1 MHPYYPRM
9 TKQQRPLLAV
19 VLLVALVAAGC
30 GSASPSSG
38 AGASPSTSGVPTAVS
53 SGAPSVAPSPP
64 TETPSAAPRSEAPS
78 ATATAKPTPKPTPKP
93 GPPATITFT
102 QLKLDAKD
110 DPAGVNRVLTFD
122 SHGTGKISV
131 AVKTLSPMGTVIM
144 CLSAGGVRIACR
156 TTPAGAI
163 TVTTTRRTETF
174 KVTLR
179 GEGVETPIVE
189 VTATFPSATP
199 SVTIKNARFDGTDYP
214 ETNGIQALVS
224 PRADGNVTLLAAW
237 GGHPFAY
244 EIDLMEQNGGSGSIT
259 LANQGPSTNTSESLA
274 VNGMNPWKLL
284 LQNVAG
290 GFGITP
296 LTATIA
302 WP

>member
-1 MHPYYPRM
+1 MRAYYPRM

-19 VLLVALVAAGC
+19 VLLVAAVAAGC
-30 GSASPSSG
+30 GGSATPTSG
-38 AGASPSTSGVPTAVS
+38 AGASPVTSA
-53 SGAPSVAPSPP
+53 APSVAPTVGPPASP
-64 TETPSAAPRSEAPS
+64 ETPSAAPGSEVPS
-78 ATATAKPTPKPTPKP
+78 ASATAKPTPKPTPKP

-110 DPAGVNRVLTFD
+110 DPAGANRVLAFE
-122 SHGTGKISV
+122 SHGTGKIKV
-131 AVKTLSPMGTVIM
+131 AVTTLSPMGTVIM

-156 TTPAGAI
+156 TTSAGAI
-163 TVTTTRRTETF
+163 TVTTTRKTETF

-199 SVTIKNARFDGTDYP
+199 SVTLKNARFDGTDYP
-214 ETNGIQALVS
+214 ETNGIQALIT
-224 PRADGNVTLLAAW
+224 PRADGNVTLLASW

-244 EIDLMEQNGGSGSIT
+244 EIDLMEQNGGSGAIT

-274 VNGMNPWKLL
+274 VNGVNPWKLL
-284 LQNVAG
+284 LQNIAG
-290 GFGITP
+290 GFGTTP